1 MRTERRLPTVVFLF
15 SSSLNPRCS
24 GIGHWLLYHTLVHDY
39 GDLEKAIAYLRTHEW
54 IPLVIAVIAEVGG
67 IVHDRASGVTL
78 TDQQGSPLIS
88 YPDVAQ
94 AMVLMEEDDKWI
106 GKAVGMVVNEGRPI
120 EANGAA
126 LLRYLLPNLLA
137 TLCPPLWRLGRNYW
151 A

>member
-1 MRTERRLPTVVFLF
+1 
-15 SSSLNPRCS
+15 
-24 GIGHWLLYHTLVHDY
+24 LVHDY

-54 IPLVIAVIAEVGG
+54 IPLVIAEVGG

-94 AMVLMEEDDKWI
+94 AMVLMGEDDKWI